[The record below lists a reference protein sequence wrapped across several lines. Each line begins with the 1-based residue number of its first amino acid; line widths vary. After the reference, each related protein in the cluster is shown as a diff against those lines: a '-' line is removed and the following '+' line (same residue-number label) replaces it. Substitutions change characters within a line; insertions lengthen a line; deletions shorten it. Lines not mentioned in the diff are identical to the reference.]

1 MALEDPFIGSG
12 WSFPPAFDKKAASV
26 SMSSGIRDIEESL
39 RIIFSTA
46 LGERIMNPLFGC
58 ALDSSVFEVMN
69 ASRIAWLENLI
80 RTAIIYHEARIDAE
94 VRFVEGPPDFQAAP
108 ELFQDVALT
117 FASLPT
123 VEEMEADAFAG
134 RMERLAALPG
144 ELILARSVQ
153 DLPLDS

>member
-12 WSFPPAFDKKAASV
+12 WSFPPAFDRKAGSV
-26 SMSSGIRDIEESL
+26 TMSTGIRDIEESL

-80 RTAIIYHEARIDAE
+80 RTAIIYHEARIDA
-94 VRFVEGPPDFQAAP
+94 DQI
-108 ELFQDVALT
+108 
-117 FASLPT
+117 T
-123 VEEMEADAFAG
+123 VEPDQPAG
-134 RMERLAALPG
+134 RL
-144 ELILARSVQ
+144 LIAIGYKVRGSNSRFNFVYPYYLNEG
-153 DLPLDS
+153 